1 MIISY
6 NIKNKQI
13 NLFQMD
19 ILKKCGDIKIKM
31 KITIFDG
38 VVLGFLVNNLINIFN
53 VKKIPFFY
61 YGVFLIILLISDFMV
76 DKGIV
81 TKNWW
86 KKFIPFYILNLILKN
101 SDSMDRIILYF
112 GTLIILSIVFILLLI
127 KFFLRKNK
135 DRKMVT

>member
-38 VVLGFLVNNLINIFN
+38 VVLGFLVNNLINI
-53 VKKIPFFY
+53 
-61 YGVFLIILLISDFMV
+61 
-76 DKGIV
+76 
-81 TKNWW
+81 
-86 KKFIPFYILNLILKN
+86 
-101 SDSMDRIILYF
+101 
-112 GTLIILSIVFILLLI
+112 
-127 KFFLRKNK
+127 
-135 DRKMVT
+135 